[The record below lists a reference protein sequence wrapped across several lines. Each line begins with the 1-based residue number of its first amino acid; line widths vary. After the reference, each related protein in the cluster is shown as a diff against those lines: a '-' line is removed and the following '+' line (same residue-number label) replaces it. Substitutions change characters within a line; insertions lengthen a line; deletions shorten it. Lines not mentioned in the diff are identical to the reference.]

1 MKKYLFLL
9 LFFSSATLGFG
20 QKSDRN
26 SLDFPELTNFS
37 KVSINIAAEVYIRQA
52 DSFRCRMEG
61 NADYLEETKA
71 TVKDGVLTIR
81 RVEHSNWLNRVRH
94 LVIYID
100 APNFDAIDFSGAG
113 SIVSKNKLTGNKLH
127 LEVSGAGSAK
137 LQDVDYQH
145 IDVDLSGV
153 GNIEIGG
160 KTISSTMEMSGTGN
174 IDAFDLLADS
184 VRCETSGVGN
194 INCFANVELNANVSG
209 IGGIRY
215 KGTPK
220 NLRKFVSGI
229 GKVMNRN

>member
-1 MKKYLFLL
+1 MKKYLFLF
-9 LFFSSATLGFG
+9 LFLNSVMLGFG
-20 QKSDRN
+20 QKNDRN
-26 SLDFPELTNFS
+26 SLDFPELKNFS

-52 DSFRCRMEG
+52 DSFRCRIEG
-61 NADYLEETKA
+61 SADYLEETKA
-71 TVKDGVLTIR
+71 TVKDRVLTIR
-81 RVEHSNWLNRVRH
+81 RIDHPNWLNGIQR

-100 APNFDAIDFSGAG
+100 APNFEKIDFSGAG
-113 SIVSKNKLTGNKLH
+113 SIVSKTKLTGNKLH
-127 LEVSGAGSAK
+127 LEVSGAGSVR

-145 IDVDLSGV
+145 VDVDLSGV

-209 IGGIRY
+209 IGGVRY

-220 NLRKFVSGI
+220 SLRKSVSGI
-229 GKVMNRN
+229 GKVVNRN